1 MKFTTPFLIF
11 FFYSSTLV
19 SQKQS
24 NFETV
29 HKRVQKNYF
38 TNPKV
43 ALKDVLV
50 LKKIA
55 SSNTE
60 KNIAFQYLGY
70 VHNFLGNTDSTRF
83 YIQTRLNFA
92 KKNFKNSKDYYQA
105 IIDYSNQGMEL
116 IDSYVLIKELTEALS
131 ESEVKKFPQE
141 KGLMFL
147 LLGDILL
154 RDGEIDK
161 ANHYFDKS
169 FGLIKGKLVQVD
181 YRLRKSSVSI
191 KKQKYNEAKD
201 HLLLALHSISEKNGY
216 AYPLIL
222 NKLGFV
228 YVMLKDTKKA
238 KTYLYESLHYQNK
251 NGFKNLTSEAY
262 LNLYYLAKLQ
272 NNSVLEKDYLT
283 KALETNE
290 DDIYLKKDIYLAF
303 KAHYAKQGDLV
314 NENNYLTEFNKLN
327 DSILNLERAKLKTD
341 IESRFQLKESK
352 KEIGL
357 KEKIIQK
364 EARIR
369 NLYIFGFAVVLFLL
383 VVLLMVY
390 FHKIKTQK
398 KLQNNQKLLH
408 EEQLKLML
416 ENQRTEIIKE
426 KIKAKIEERG
436 KLSLELHDGIA
447 SGISSLKLTISD
459 ETLLNKLE
467 IESIVSKIDKLYNE
481 VRNLSHDLDPDNI
494 ADVEFSQLVNNL
506 CLLAENQGIK
516 VNKNILISKKID
528 ELDDSVLLNLY
539 RILQEAFNNII
550 KHSLATEVQLEIY
563 EDDSE
568 LILYIKDNGV
578 GFQNQSSVK
587 TGIGLKN
594 IKKRVAVLQG
604 TYEFLN
610 EEKGTSLLIKIKKK
624 EVKNNYTPENHCV

>member
-1 MKFTTPFLIF
+1 MKVFKLFFFLL
-11 FFYSSTLV
+11 FYSSILF
-19 SQKQS
+19 SQKKS
-24 NFETV
+24 DFEEI
-29 HKRVQKNYF
+29 KKSVQKNYF
-38 TNPKV
+38 TNPKA
-43 ALKDVLV
+43 ALKDVIQ

-55 SSNTE
+55 KTPVE
-60 KNIAFQYLGY
+60 KNTAFQYLGY

-83 YIQTRLNFA
+83 YIQTRLNYA
-92 KKNFKNSKDYYQA
+92 KKHFKNTKSYYQA

-116 IDSYVLIKELTEALS
+116 VDSYVLIKELTEALS
-131 ESEVKKFPQE
+131 ENSVKQFPQE

-161 ANHYFDKS
+161 ANNYFDKS

-181 YRLRKSSVSI
+181 YRLRKSSICI
-191 KKQKYNEAKD
+191 KKQKFEAAKD
-201 HLLLALHSISEKNGY
+201 HLVLALQSIEEKDSY
-216 AYPLIL
+216 AYPLVL

-228 YVMLKDTKKA
+228 YVMLKETKKA
-238 KTYLYESLHYQNK
+238 NQYLNESLFYQNK

-272 NNSVLEKDYLT
+272 KNSNLEQNYLN

-290 DDIYLKKDIYLAF
+290 DDIYLKKDIYLGF
-303 KAHYAKQGDLV
+303 KAFYSKQGDLV
-314 NENNYLTEFNKLN
+314 NENRYSTKFNKLN

-352 KEIGL
+352 KELQL

-364 EARIR
+364 DSRIKI
-369 NLYIFGFAVVLFLL
+369 LYGFGIALLCVLIVILL
-383 VVLLMVY
+383 FIY
-390 FHKIKTQK
+390 FYKIRVQK
-398 KLQNNQKLLH
+398 KIRTSQKQLH

-426 KIKAKIEERG
+426 KIKAKIEERS

-447 SGISSLKLTISD
+447 SEISALKFTISD

-467 IESIVSKIDKLYNE
+467 IESIVSKIDNLYNE

-506 CLLAENQGIK
+506 CFLIEKHGIT
-516 VNKNILISKKID
+516 VIKNILISKKID
-528 ELDDSVLLNLY
+528 NLDDSILLNLY
-539 RILQEAFNNII
+539 RILQEVFNNII
-550 KHSLATEVQLEIY
+550 KHSSATEVQLEIY
-563 EDDSE
+563 EDEKE
-568 LILYIKDNGV
+568 LILYIKDNGI
-578 GFQNQSSVK
+578 GLKNQTSVK
-587 TGIGLKN
+587 SGIGLKN
-594 IKKRVAVLQG
+594 IKKRVEILEG
-604 TYEFLN
+604 TYEFTN
-610 EEKGTSLLIKIKKK
+610 EIKGTSIHIKIPKKISQK
-624 EVKNNYTPENHCV
+624 KQHP